1 MDRDSVFQALA
12 DTHRRQMLDAL
23 LKEAG
28 RSVSQLA
35 NDAGIT
41 RQAADKHLRILERAG
56 LVLTRRDGRER
67 RHYLNPLPFN
77 KVAIGWL
84 RRFEK
89 VRLKDLMPDERRG
102 RDVR

>member
-12 DTHRRQMLDAL
+12 DPNRRDMLDAL
-23 LKEAG
+23 LKKAG

-35 NDAGIT
+35 EDVGIS
-41 RQAADKHLRILERAG
+41 RQAADKHLQVLERAG
-56 LVLTRRDGRER
+56 LVISRRHGRER

-89 VRLKDLMPDERRG
+89 VRLRDLMPGDAQEQAE
-102 RDVR
+102 